1 MIKRIVKLTFEPH
14 LVTTF
19 LDDVFEPSKTHI
31 RAFPGCLSMELLK
44 DINTPNVLFT
54 LSYWQ
59 SPEDLE
65 AYRHSELF
73 KATWAKTK
81 VLFAGKAEAWSL
93 EVVDSTSKL

>member
-19 LDDVFEPSKTHI
+19 LEDVFEPSKARI
-31 RAFPGCLSMELLK
+31 RAFSGCIAMELLK
-44 DINTPNVLFT
+44 DTNSTNTLFT

-59 SPEDLE
+59 SAEDLE
-65 AYRHSELF
+65 AYRHSDLF

-81 VLFAGKAEAWSL
+81 VLFAAKAEAWSL
-93 EVVDSTSKL
+93 EVVDSLIL